1 MHGQRQVGP
10 CFAVTVPLMPLQARV
25 KQSWLPVNLQGGV
38 RDVAC
43 LHLENRRENA
53 GWFVHRLVV
62 PARLQYDLGSRPGAS
77 QIRHSSPQSYW
88 GQCRSVVATNRPES
102 VLDLLR
108 VVGRCAAVATLPHQ
122 VGP

>member
-1 MHGQRQVGP
+1 MHGQRPVGP

-25 KQSWLPVNLQGGV
+25 KQSWPPVNLQGGV

-62 PARLQYDLGSRPGAS
+62 PARLQYDSRFCLGAS
-77 QIRHSSPQSYW
+77 EIRYSSPQSYR

-108 VVGRCAAVATLPHQ
+108 VVGGCAAVVTLPHQ
-122 VGP
+122 VGL